1 MQTAVTVAGGACV
14 MEGVLLG
21 ETVEVGG
28 GVDGVLQEERTIAN
42 NMGYMIFILCS
53 VYTRLKIIF
62 IEYSMRQ
69 IKTRPDQGVFAF
81 MIYIPGTS

>member
-1 MQTAVTVAGGACV
+1 

-28 GVDGVLQEERTIAN
+28 GVGGVLQEERTIAN
-42 NMGYMIFILCS
+42 NMGYMIFILYS

-62 IEYSMRQ
+62 HR
-69 IKTRPDQGVFAF
+69 V
-81 MIYIPGTS
+81 